1 MLEIF
6 STRELAMGIY
16 VLVFFIYVLCH
27 AKGRKAW
34 FPVVKI
40 ALSPRISV
48 TALILA
54 AIGIGTATYASRY
67 SFWNDTYYKDV
78 IMWAL
83 FVGWPLCF
91 GAISSKEKSYFRNA
105 IVDNLKLTVLFDCI
119 FSTFTFPLLAEML
132 IIPTITSIVL
142 IETVAKREEKSKAV
156 AKLMSGLLTA
166 IGFVLFF
173 LTIRTAITEFK
184 MDMTSGMVASLII
197 PLILSILYVPFAY
210 LLALYAAYEISFL
223 RMKFCEPDNRWI
235 RLWHRVKALVICN
248 ISLDKART
256 LQKSA
261 RYMFKSMT
269 EKEFNAYLRQVWNK
283 NERANL

>member
-1 MLEIF
+1 MLDIF

-16 VLVFFIYVLCH
+16 VLAFFVYVLCH

-34 FPVVKI
+34 IPFVKI

-54 AIGIGTATYASRY
+54 AIGIGAAIYASRF
-67 SFWNDTYYKDV
+67 SFWNDAYYKDV

-105 IVDNLKLTVLFDCI
+105 IVDNLKFTVLFDCV
-119 FSTFTFPLLAEML
+119 FSTFTFPLWAEML
-132 IIPTITSIVL
+132 IIPTTTIIVL

-156 AKLMSGLLTA
+156 AKLMSGLLTI
-166 IGFVLFF
+166 IGFVILFF
-173 LTIRTAITEFK
+173 TVKTAIAEFK
-184 MDMTSGMVASLII
+184 TDMASGMVASLII

-210 LLALYAAYEISFL
+210 LLALYAAYEVSFL
-223 RMKFCEPDNRWI
+223 RMKFCEPDKRLI
-235 RLWHRVKALVICN
+235 RLWHRIKALVICN
-248 ISLDKART
+248 FSLDKART

-269 EKEFNAYLRQVWNK
+269 EKEFNAYIKRIWDK
-283 NERANL
+283 NERAKL